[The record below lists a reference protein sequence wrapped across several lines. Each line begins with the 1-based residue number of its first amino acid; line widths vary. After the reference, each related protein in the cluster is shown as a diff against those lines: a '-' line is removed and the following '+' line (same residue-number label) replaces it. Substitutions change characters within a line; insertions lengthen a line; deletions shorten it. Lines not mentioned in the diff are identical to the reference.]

1 MRARLFVVAPTNL
14 WCYYPNNYLNEQT
27 IHDLIIVIKRTSN
40 SLSVCTRSVKSQS
53 SPLCSPEVSSAR
65 LPKAVPRSFSA
76 FRLVLLSVTA
86 AHFSP
91 KSRCSSL
98 SSSSACQRETDF
110 ARREKNDE
118 DDNNRNRSVPS
129 R

>member
-1 MRARLFVVAPTNL
+1 MRARLFVVAPPIFGVII
-14 WCYYPNNYLNEQT
+14 PNNYLNEQT
-27 IHDLIIVIKRTSN
+27 IHDLIIVIERTSN

-86 AHFSP
+86 AHFSL

-98 SSSSACQRETDF
+98 LSSPLSAERETE
-110 ARREKNDE
+110 REKNDE

>member
-1 MRARLFVVAPTNL
+1 MRARLFVVAPPIFGVII
-14 WCYYPNNYLNEQT
+14 PNNYLNEQT
-27 IHDLIIVIKRTSN
+27 IHDLIIVIERTSN

-98 SSSSACQRETDF
+98 LSSPLSAERETE
-110 ARREKNDE
+110 REKNDE
-118 DDNNRNRSVPS
+118 DDNNRNRFVPS